1 MAQDRKE
8 DKTLLWLY
16 KNDKSSDKQ
25 PDFTGPGRIH
35 HDVLKELVEAYKKY
49 GDDGNLKLRAASW
62 EKEGKNGPYQF
73 ITIEVDIPKEQ
84 ESQKEDD
91 SIPF

>member
-16 KNDKSSDKQ
+16 KNDKKSDKQ

-62 EKEGKNGPYQF
+62 EKDGKNGPYQF
-73 ITIEVDIPKEQ
+73 ITIEVDVPKEQ
-84 ESQKEDD
+84 EAEKEDD
-91 SIPF
+91 NIPF

>member
-16 KNDKSSDKQ
+16 PNEKKNDKQ

-35 HDVLKELVEAYKKY
+35 KDVLKELVEAYKKY
-49 GDDGNLKLRAASW
+49 GNDDNLKLRAASW
-62 EKEGKNGPYQF
+62 ERKGQNGSYQF
-73 ITIEVDIPKEQ
+73 ITIEVETPRPEEGDE
-84 ESQKEDD
+84 E
-91 SIPF
+91 IPF